1 VNDAICLAFTPL
13 VLDFVTRLKRNP
25 VPYLLAVAMA
35 SNIGSTATITGN
47 PQNIMIGSFSQIPYA
62 TFAGALWPVAAF
74 GLLLLLVL
82 IVAFFPSEFLTRER
96 PHAAALVKH
105 VHVPLLV
112 KSSAITLAMIAACF
126 MGQSPAKAALIA
138 GALLLLTRRVKSE
151 KIYARID
158 WTLLLMFAGLFIV
171 VAGFE
176 KAVLTPEVIEGVG
189 RLHLD
194 QLAVLS
200 VATAALSNVV
210 SNVPAV
216 LVLKPFVS
224 NLPDSSRAWLV
235 IAMSSTLAGNLTLVG
250 SVANLIVIQI
260 ARSHGVAI
268 RFWQYARVGIPLTV
282 LTIVTGLLWL
292 QC

>member
-1 VNDAICLAFTPL
+1 
-13 VLDFVTRLKRNP
+13 
-25 VPYLLAVAMA
+25 
-35 SNIGSTATITGN
+35 
-47 PQNIMIGSFSQIPYA
+47 
-62 TFAGALWPVAAF
+62 
-74 GLLLLLVL
+74 
-82 IVAFFPSEFLTRER
+82 
-96 PHAAALVKH
+96 
-105 VHVPLLV
+105 
-112 KSSAITLAMIAACF
+112 MIAACF